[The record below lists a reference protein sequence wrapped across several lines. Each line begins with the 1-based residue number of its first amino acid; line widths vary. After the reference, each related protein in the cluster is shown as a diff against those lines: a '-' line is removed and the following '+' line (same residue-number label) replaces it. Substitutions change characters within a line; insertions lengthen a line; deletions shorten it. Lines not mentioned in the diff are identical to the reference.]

1 MDFSSRR
8 GDRSGHLELPALARE
23 KRLVLNPGGELT
35 FARAVRLVVAINVR
49 KSLDQPRKSA
59 TIEMRTTQLTAQSK
73 RLACQT
79 TPWLPPMAHKQGPD
93 GSRILTALEVD
104 AAAIGFRKVH
114 DVALNTT
121 RWVVN
126 CQGCGNESAH
136 GWPSNTGPAIMVRNM
151 KRIGWALSSKFQ
163 KCPV

>member
-1 MDFSSRR
+1 
-8 GDRSGHLELPALARE
+8 
-23 KRLVLNPGGELT
+23 
-35 FARAVRLVVAINVR
+35 
-49 KSLDQPRKSA
+49 
-59 TIEMRTTQLTAQSK
+59 
-73 RLACQT
+73 
-79 TPWLPPMAHKQGPD
+79 MAHKQSPD
-93 GSRILTALEVD
+93 GTRILTALEVD

-126 CQGCGNESAH
+126 CQGCGTESAH
-136 GWPSNTGPAIMVRNM
+136 GWPVNTGPAVMVRNM